1 MFCCSLFEYS
11 ANDNYTL
18 QISPNSGVNNNHLAY
33 FYFVGRIVGMAVFH
47 SKFVDAFF
55 VSSFYKR

>member
-1 MFCCSLFEYS
+1 LFEYS